1 MIVAGVLHF
10 YMSRRGDE
18 SSSLLKSH
26 SPEDRGARDLAQS
39 QLPAQLHGSSPTSN
53 ISVGRGSEFT
63 PSSSNA
69 NPSTALFFAKVL
81 ECAHRIASIPSFL
94 IGSILQTYD
103 KLAHGVVFIFNTP
116 SRLGSSMTALFCSV
130 SAWVS
135 NKLSFFFLS
144 CRTGFSGTHQTII
157 AHAKKTSIFITYYWC
172 HLLNIVADCFLDMR
186 GNGSDSSDGASSVF

>member
-53 ISVGRGSEFT
+53 LSVGRGSEFT

-69 NPSTALFFAKVL
+69 NPSTALFFAKVM

>member
-1 MIVAGVLHF
+1 
-10 YMSRRGDE
+10 MSRRGDE

-39 QLPAQLHGSSPTSN
+39 QLPAQFHGSSPTSN
-53 ISVGRGSEFT
+53 LSVGRGSEFT

-144 CRTGFSGTHQTII
+144 CRTGFSGTHQTLV

-172 HLLNIVADCFLDMR
+172 HLLNIVADCFRLMR

>member
-18 SSSLLKSH
+18 SSSLLKLH
-26 SPEDRGARDLAQS
+26 PPEDRGARDLAQS
-39 QLPAQLHGSSPTSN
+39 QLPAQFRDSSPTSKL
-53 ISVGRGSEFT
+53 SVDRGSNFT
-63 PSSSNA
+63 PNSSNF
-69 NPSTALFFAKVL
+69 NHSTDSFFAKVM

-103 KLAHGVVFIFNTP
+103 RLTHGVVFIFNTP

-172 HLLNIVADCFLDMR
+172 HLLNIVADCFRLMR